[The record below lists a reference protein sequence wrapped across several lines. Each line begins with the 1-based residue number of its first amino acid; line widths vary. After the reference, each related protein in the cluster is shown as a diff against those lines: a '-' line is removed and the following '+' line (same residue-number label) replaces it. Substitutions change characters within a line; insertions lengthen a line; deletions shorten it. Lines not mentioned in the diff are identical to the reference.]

1 MAQADALQGS
11 LNLLVLKLLARRAPL
26 HGYAI
31 MAAIQE
37 ISDEVLRVEQGSLYP
52 ALHRMEEDGWISAE
66 WVTRENGKKV
76 RAYSLT
82 RAGRKQLD
90 EAEERWSAVTLAVN
104 RVLRM
109 A

>member
-1 MAQADALQGS
+1 MADNLQGS

-26 HGYAI
+26 HGYSI

-37 ISDEVLRVEQGSLYP
+37 ASEEILRVEQGSLYP

-66 WVTRENGKKV
+66 WTVRENGKKV

-82 RAGRKQLD
+82 EVGRQEL
-90 EAEERWSAVTLAVN
+90 ERAEERWATVTGAVN